1 VSDSLRTL
9 IAIAVIHRPPGS
21 RSGQQKSRTADGFNW
36 PHSMPICPLESF
48 EIASVHE
55 SAPGPKRR
63 LPQCSGLG
71 RALDDAIAKGTYDV
85 LKLCGGR
92 GAVNQRINLTQ
103 GVAPRC
109 PVGNRALRHCLVHL
123 VSVGSVFRDDRR
135 RTRGRSRGLGH
146 CQSRSRY
153 GVSVVNAPNRTT
165 RIRPLTTT
173 VAITIRSKDGH
184 VPPGLLNDSTA
195 TVKSTIAS

>member
-1 VSDSLRTL
+1 MRLVTSSSTRRMIGRIEETS
-9 IAIAVIHRPPGS
+9 A
-21 RSGQQKSRTADGFNW
+21 
-36 PHSMPICPLESF
+36 SF
-48 EIASVHE
+48 EVR
-55 SAPGPKRR
+55 SAPRSHPTGPDIE
-63 LPQCSGLG
+63 CAST
-71 RALDDAIAKGTYDV
+71 LDDTIAKGTDDV

-109 PVGNRALRHCLVHL
+109 PVGNRALRHCLVYL
-123 VSVGSVFRDDRR
+123 VSVSSVFRDDRR
-135 RTRGRSRGLGH
+135 RTRTRSRSPGH
-146 CQSRSRY
+146 SQSRSRH
-153 GVSVVNAPNRTT
+153 GVSVVNAPNRTS

-195 TVKSTIAS
+195 TVKPTIAS